1 MKEEISVIC
10 SRSQILGSTALIFC
24 ALRSPAR
31 IRAVGIFLANC
42 SLLIA
47 ICFCF
52 LTGCGVP
59 GAPLAPSLGIPKP
72 VSDLKAVRKGASVTL
87 TWSAPEETS
96 DGELIRKPG
105 KMVVSR
111 VLSGKEGAGMAP
123 FVVAVVPLLPTL
135 KEQQP
140 PTANDSLV
148 DLLKAPGGDF
158 VLYSVVAQSGSGK
171 SAGRS
176 NQPAIPLVPT
186 PAAPQRVQAVA
197 VAQGISLTWDQA
209 WPPQNQ
215 TRLSAQYVYRI
226 MRREQGTTAVSM
238 VTQLNAGNQAMA
250 FIDTGIEWQKH
261 YDYWITPVTLW
272 EGAGKKGEV
281 EGEDSPVTS
290 VFANDVFP
298 PAAPTGLQAVASG
311 LAGQPFIDLTW
322 TPNTEPDLAGY
333 NVYRH
338 TGSEAPA
345 RINSNL
351 IKTPSF
357 RDLNVQPGVK
367 YFYSVSAIDLRNNE
381 SGKSEETSETVPE
394 Q

>member
-1 MKEEISVIC
+1 MRI
-10 SRSQILGSTALIFC
+10 
-24 ALRSPAR
+24 PAFF
-31 IRAVGIFLANC
+31 IMCLVVAGVTN
-42 SLLIA
+42 
-47 ICFCF
+47 
-52 LTGCGVP
+52 CGVP
-59 GAPLAPSLGIPKP
+59 GAPLPPSLGIPKP
-72 VSDLKAVRKGASVTL
+72 VSDLKAVRKGEMVTL

-96 DGELIRKPG
+96 DGELIRRPG

-111 VLSGKEGAGMAP
+111 VLSAREGAGTTP
-123 FVVAVVPLLPTL
+123 IVVAVVPLVPAL

-148 DLLKAPGGDF
+148 AVLKVPGGDF
-158 VLYSVVAQSGSGK
+158 VTYGVSAQSNSGK
-171 SAGRS
+171 SAGTS
-176 NQPAIPLVPT
+176 NQAAIPLVPT
-186 PAAPQRVQAVA
+186 PAAPAHVQAVA
-197 VAQGISLTWDQA
+197 VAQGISVTWDQA

-226 MRREQGTTAVSM
+226 MRREQGTTASSM
-238 VTQLNAGNQAMA
+238 ITQLNAGNQAVA

-272 EGAGKKGEV
+272 ESAGKKGEV

-298 PAAPTGLQAVASG
+298 PAAPAGLQAVASG
-311 LAGQPFIDLTW
+311 LAEQRFIDLTW

-338 TGSEAPA
+338 AGSEAPA

-357 RDLNVQPGVK
+357 RDMNVQPGVK

-381 SGKSEETSETVPE
+381 SEKSEETSETVP
-394 Q
+394 